1 MTHGPA
7 LIDAIRGEKAEPPPG
22 IKTLGLDA
30 AHRWIS
36 RLEGGE
42 VDMTWAFDPAYT
54 NTEGAV
60 LCSWTT
66 ALADQALFF
75 AATSLC
81 LPGEKTR
88 MALLSLVCLE
98 NIISGPVTIAARVP
112 GRFADRMTGTCT
124 FTPPDGVIAAV
135 VTAVIDVVRE

>member
-1 MTHGPA
+1 VTHGPA
-7 LIDAIRGEKAEPPPG
+7 LIDAIRGERAEPPPG
-22 IKTLGLDA
+22 IRTLGLDA
-30 AHRWIS
+30 AHRWIT

-42 VDMTWAFDPAYT
+42 VDLTWAFDAAYT
-54 NTEGAV
+54 NAEGAV

-81 LPGEKTR
+81 QAGEQTR
-88 MALLSLVCLE
+88 MGSLSLVCLE
-98 NIISGPVTIAARVP
+98 NITSGPVDIAARVN
-112 GRFADRMTGTCT
+112 GRSADRMTGTCT
-124 FTPPDGVIAAV
+124 FTLPDGVMAAV